1 MKRLRRVITYTAIN
15 LTNKKFQVGSTTD
28 FFRRCTE
35 HHRSDMNPEF
45 HRALR
50 KNPENFYWVQGED
63 DGLDDRSEE
72 QYMLDFY
79 FGTPWCYN
87 SNPSASEPPS
97 QEGTSWWNNGVE
109 QVKQH
114 GCPGEGWVK
123 GRLGKWWNNGVE
135 NKFGLNSPGEGWVE
149 GRVPTGETAIRLSAS
164 GKGNVWWNNGTEETR
179 SKTCPGEGWERGRLP
194 MTWLN
199 GAK

>member
-1 MKRLRRVITYTAIN
+1 MITYVAIN

-28 FFRRCTE
+28 FQRRSRE
-35 HHRSDMNPEF
+35 HHNSDMNPEF
-45 HRALR
+45 HRALK
-50 KNPENFYWVQGED
+50 KNPENFYWVQGVD

-114 GCPGEGWVK
+114 ESPGKGWEK

-135 NKFGLNSPGEGWVE
+135 NKFGPECPGIGWAE
-149 GRVPTGETAIRLSAS
+149 GRIPTEESSKRMSAS
-164 GKGNVWWNNGTEETR
+164 GKGKVWWTNDEEETR
-179 SKTCPGEGWERGRLP
+179 AKECPGKGWYRGRL
-194 MTWLN
+194 
-199 GAK
+199 KRDK